1 MSGIV
6 DQLLNG
12 VVKGALAEV
21 LTKTGIRKTRRA
33 RRTKSAGSLAGGIVG
48 SVLEAAI
55 NAAVKPKPAKKQV
68 SKDALPPPAAGRGIA
83 EASQATFLACRAL
96 QHGRIFTHHGWKSR
110 RDMLSRNKRKAAA
123 LNRM

>member
-21 LTKTGIRKTRRA
+21 LTKSGIRKTRRA
-33 RRTKSAGSLAGGIVG
+33 RRTKSTRSAAGGILG

-55 NAAVKPKPAKKQV
+55 KAAVKPKPARKQV
-68 SKDALPPPAAGRGIA
+68 SK
-83 EASQATFLACRAL
+83 
-96 QHGRIFTHHGWKSR
+96 
-110 RDMLSRNKRKAAA
+110 KRTAAA
-123 LNRM
+123 RSRQRYK

>member
-1 MSGIV
+1 LSGIV

-33 RRTKSAGSLAGGIVG
+33 RQTKSAGSLAGGIVG

-68 SKDALPPPAAGRGIA
+68 SK
-83 EASQATFLACRAL
+83 
-96 QHGRIFTHHGWKSR
+96 R
-110 RDMLSRNKRKAAA
+110 RTAAA
-123 LNRM
+123 RSRQRYR

>member
-33 RRTKSAGSLAGGIVG
+33 RRTKNTGSLTGGIVG
-48 SVLEAAI
+48 SVLEAAL
-55 NAAVKPKPAKKQV
+55 NAAVKPKPARKQV
-68 SKDALPPPAAGRGIA
+68 SKRRTAA
-83 EASQATFLACRAL
+83 
-96 QHGRIFTHHGWKSR
+96 SR
-110 RDMLSRNKRKAAA
+110 SRQRYK
-123 LNRM
+123 

>member
-33 RRTKSAGSLAGGIVG
+33 RRTENTGSAAGGILG

-55 NAAVKPKPAKKQV
+55 KAAVKPKPARKQV
-68 SKDALPPPAAGRGIA
+68 SK
-83 EASQATFLACRAL
+83 
-96 QHGRIFTHHGWKSR
+96 R
-110 RDMLSRNKRKAAA
+110 RTAAA
-123 LNRM
+123 RSRQRYK

>member
-12 VVKGALAEV
+12 VVKGALSEI

-33 RRTKSAGSLAGGIVG
+33 RRTKSTGGIVG
-48 SVLEAAI
+48 SVFEAAL

-68 SKDALPPPAAGRGIA
+68 SK
-83 EASQATFLACRAL
+83 
-96 QHGRIFTHHGWKSR
+96 R
-110 RDMLSRNKRKAAA
+110 RTAAA
-123 LNRM
+123 RSRQRYR

>member
-21 LTKTGIRKTRRA
+21 LTKTGIRKMRRA
-33 RRTKSAGSLAGGIVG
+33 RRTKSTGSSAGGILG

-55 NAAVKPKPAKKQV
+55 KAAVKPKPARKQV
-68 SKDALPPPAAGRGIA
+68 SK
-83 EASQATFLACRAL
+83 
-96 QHGRIFTHHGWKSR
+96 R
-110 RDMLSRNKRKAAA
+110 RTAAA
-123 LNRM
+123 RSRQRYK

>member
-33 RRTKSAGSLAGGIVG
+33 RRTKSTGSAAGGILG

-55 NAAVKPKPAKKQV
+55 KAAVKPKPARKQV
-68 SKDALPPPAAGRGIA
+68 SKGAPQRPEAGSGTNK
-83 EASQATFLACRAL
+83 SCGSDLACLVMRRR
-96 QHGRIFTHHGWKSR
+96 RIFYAFRVEIAPRHVI
-110 RDMLSRNKRKAAA
+110 
-123 LNRM
+123 

>member
-33 RRTKSAGSLAGGIVG
+33 RRTKSTGSLAGGIVG
-48 SVLEAAI
+48 SVLKAAI

-68 SKDALPPPAAGRGIA
+68 SK
-83 EASQATFLACRAL
+83 
-96 QHGRIFTHHGWKSR
+96 R
-110 RDMLSRNKRKAAA
+110 RTAAA
-123 LNRM
+123 RSRQRYR

>member
-12 VVKGALAEV
+12 IVKSALSEI
-21 LTKTGIRKTRRA
+21 LTKTGIRKTRRT
-33 RRTKSAGSLAGGIVG
+33 RRTKTSGSLAGGIVG

-68 SKDALPPPAAGRGIA
+68 SK
-83 EASQATFLACRAL
+83 
-96 QHGRIFTHHGWKSR
+96 R
-110 RDMLSRNKRKAAA
+110 RTAAA
-123 LNRM
+123 RSRQRYR